1 MSIRS
6 SGVLVAAAAAVAVP
20 AASAAGAQTIT
31 ISHETKGCHMWQLNN
46 GSPKVNLSVT
56 LKRGTTVRFVNNDIM
71 PHRLI
76 QQSGAKLMLTH
87 PNMNRMSASM
97 SVKFARSGTYRFTTK
112 AGEDYPWMKAMGK
125 TIGPDNVLHLTVR
138 VQ

>member
-6 SGVLVAAAAAVAVP
+6 SGLFVAAVAAVAVP
-20 AASAAGAQTIT
+20 AASAAGTQTIT

-46 GSPKVNLSVT
+46 RDPKVNLSVS
-56 LKRGTTVRFVNNDIM
+56 LKRGTTLRFVNNDVM
-71 PHRLI
+71 PQRLI
-76 QQSGAKLMLTH
+76 QQSGPKLALPH
-87 PNMNRMSASM
+87 ANMNRMASSM
-97 SVKFARSGTYRFTTK
+97 SVRFGRAGTYRFTTK

-125 TIGPDNVLHLTVR
+125 TIGPDNVLRLTVR

>member
-6 SGVLVAAAAAVAVP
+6 SGLFVAAVAAVAVP
-20 AASAAGAQTIT
+20 AASAAGTQTIT

-46 GSPKVNLSVT
+46 GNPKVNLSVS
-56 LKRGTTVRFVNNDIM
+56 LKRGTTLRFVNNDVM
-71 PHRLI
+71 PQRLI
-76 QQSGAKLMLTH
+76 QQSGPKLALAH
-87 PNMNRMSASM
+87 ANMNRMASSM
-97 SVKFARSGTYRFTTK
+97 SVRFGRAGTYRFTTK

-125 TIGPDNVLHLTVR
+125 TIGPDNVLRLTVR